1 MIIFWPI
8 RPLKLF
14 RNRHIHTIIINRTQS
29 IEHILQKNF
38 IIMRV
43 SVKFFP
49 NFIAIIT
56 RLELYGKN
64 RGNSNSN
71 HSSVK
76 ICIASK
82 ICDEKLFFLD
92 LDERVPRYFLWEI
105 SFKEPIDHQS
115 RVRFYHLVF
124 ARYRRAAIESFR
136 KKSTNE
142 NRCILALWNC
152 TKNSIF
158 PVFSPFWKFWKI
170 LARWN
175 KYIWIEEY
183 ILSNNFFEKFAKI

>member
-1 MIIFWPI
+1 MIFWPI
-8 RPLKLF
+8 RPPKLF
-14 RNRHIHTIIINRTQS
+14 RNRHIHTIIINRSQS
-29 IEHILQKNF
+29 IEDILQKNF

-56 RLELYGKN
+56 RLELYCQ
-64 RGNSNSN
+64 NSGQLKFKPFIR
-71 HSSVK
+71 K

-92 LDERVPRYFLWEI
+92 LDERVPRNFFWEN
-105 SFKEPIDHQS
+105 SSKGPIDHQS

-124 ARYRRAAIESFR
+124 ARYRRATIESFR

-142 NRCILALWNC
+142 DRCILALWNC
-152 TKNSIF
+152 TKNSF
-158 PVFSPFWKFWKI
+158 FSFLKI
-170 LARWN
+170 LKN
-175 KYIWIEEY
+175 ID
-183 ILSNNFFEKFAKI
+183 